1 MSTSQNLIQ
10 KSAELITILIIIL
23 AGIITV
29 ALFKEVNGATFL
41 NLDEMLWIQR
51 ADTFKDHILDGN
63 FSGLI
68 QSSQPGI
75 MAMWIT
81 GPMMHLVDFFDFKI
95 ISKMIVYKETQGL
108 DFNSVVNA
116 NNPVVY
122 NQFKEISFL
131 FNIPF
136 LAIIFSAL
144 LMGYCLLK
152 KLGFNK
158 NISLIALTFIVTTP
172 WYMYFTTPSDKGLMI
187 FASLSLLFLMVYGN
201 EQKYLTPLKG
211 VGRLRLFLIIS
222 AILAAWAVLSKLTAL
237 FFVFLVP
244 FILLFYIWPLSKT
257 KIKLLFK
264 DYLIWTIT
272 FFITSIIFLPTII
285 SNPQEV
291 IDFLIHPAPMILE
304 DNYQPVSYFS
314 RIGEYF
320 KEFIMIIPGYMS
332 PAPTIFFGIFA
343 AIVLAPARLVKTAR
357 KIPLTAFRE
366 GKGRRKRERKHLVV
380 LTVYLIF
387 FTLMTIFFSY
397 NHDIRFLAPAFI
409 IMDILAAAGVY
420 WLVEMLRKKFIFKE
434 NIYLLVIFL
443 LIITQMIYIVGNGA
457 AFNQN

>member
-1 MSTSQNLIQ
+1 MSTPQNLIQ

-41 NLDEMLWIQR
+41 NLDEMLWMQR

-81 GPMMHLVDFFDFKI
+81 GPMMHLVDFFDFEV
-95 ISKMIVYKETQGL
+95 ISKMIAYKETQGL

-116 NNPVVY
+116 NNPVIY

-158 NISLIALTFIVTTP
+158 NISLIALTFIATTP

-201 EQKYLTPLKG
+201 EQKYLTPLKD
-211 VGRLRLFLIIS
+211 VRRLRLFLIIS

-237 FFVFLVP
+237 F
-244 FILLFYIWPLSKT
+244 
-257 KIKLLFK
+257 
-264 DYLIWTIT
+264 
-272 FFITSIIFLPTII
+272 
-285 SNPQEV
+285 
-291 IDFLIHPAPMILE
+291 
-304 DNYQPVSYFS
+304 
-314 RIGEYF
+314 
-320 KEFIMIIPGYMS
+320 
-332 PAPTIFFGIFA
+332 
-343 AIVLAPARLVKTAR
+343 
-357 KIPLTAFRE
+357 
-366 GKGRRKRERKHLVV
+366 
-380 LTVYLIF
+380 
-387 FTLMTIFFSY
+387 
-397 NHDIRFLAPAFI
+397 
-409 IMDILAAAGVY
+409 
-420 WLVEMLRKKFIFKE
+420 
-434 NIYLLVIFL
+434 
-443 LIITQMIYIVGNGA
+443 
-457 AFNQN
+457 